1 MAESNTGVVILDFK
15 DAHRKPIKDS
25 VRVTFD
31 NFNVKSFNFRLTEST
46 FPLTLQGVPAFPTGR
61 WQVFV
66 QPEKYRPKSFFIDLG
81 SSETKTCEEFF
92 FLHSSKARTILPST
106 DAVFKQAVWSGL
118 AELLKKSTID
128 KLKGPE
134 LYADLIK
141 KKNHTLAAGLL
152 NLHARTQ
159 AVTLQSG
166 KKAFDYFESVGLIL
180 QDRIYSNVGS
190 EMHGDVLKSV
200 KKQIFDP
207 ANGSLHEFPIP
218 GNYTM
223 LKKDVSFKT
232 PEKTGNLQLTFASN
246 AEGKTAVD
254 ADVDE
259 AKGIAHAFEVIGHKF
274 TGGRTHP
281 YDIHQILTF
290 FYPNIELGY
299 DVVPA

>member
-1 MAESNTGVVILDFK
+1 MPDPNTGTVILDFK

-31 NFNVKSFNFRLTEST
+31 NFNVKSFNFRKTFDT
-46 FPLTLQGVPAFPTGR
+46 FPVTLKNVPAFPTGR

-66 QPEKYRPKSFFIDLG
+66 QPEKYRPKSFFVHLG
-81 SSETKTCEEFF
+81 AGETKTCEEFF
-92 FLHSSKARTILPST
+92 FLHASKARAVLPST
-106 DAVFKQAVWSGL
+106 EKVFSEAIWSGL
-118 AELLKKSTID
+118 AALLKKSTIE
-128 KLKGPE
+128 KLKGPD

-152 NLHARTQ
+152 NLHGRTQ
-159 AVTLQSG
+159 AVTLESG
-166 KKAFDYFESVGLIL
+166 KTAFDHLESVGLIL
-180 QDRIYSNVGS
+180 QDRIYAAVGK
-190 EMHGDVLKSV
+190 EMHSDVLKSV
-200 KKQIFDP
+200 KKKILDP

-218 GNYTM
+218 GNYVM

-232 PEKTGNLQLTFASN
+232 PEKSGNLQLTFAEN
-246 AEGKTAVD
+246 PEGKRAVD

-259 AKGIAHAFEVIGHKF
+259 AKGIQHAFEVIGHKF
-274 TGGRTHP
+274 TGARTHP

-290 FYPNIELGY
+290 FYPNIDLGY